1 MSFLTR
7 TTTPRYQKVALVGA
21 ALGLASAIAAAPA
34 FAASDVL
41 GGVVVT
47 SDSGSYQVRFGENPA
62 GIGHTNA
69 YKNGQ
74 SQSFTSTTHLN
85 GQLSFYDGTTEW
97 FAVCDRGTATDSADQ
112 GDTIV
117 DCLPANPVNDYSA
130 LQVTTQYRIY
140 APDSNGVTL
149 ARMLYTVHN
158 PTSADI
164 TVQALRTSAEW
175 DFANASWNMNTN
187 AGEKTEGADL
197 SSSEVRWLNTFKYD
211 TRGFLD
217 SSVVSYGS
225 AWRSADS
232 LFFTEIEEE
241 GIQFSGDP
249 DGLESKLGVSSSQV
263 TFKAGETSYFAF
275 FSVYG
280 YNPNSEVDVVS
291 DTNAVMALFNAP
303 FEGSILARG
312 LPQGAKVLN
321 WSSSAPNPGPN
332 PEGDQ
337 LAKTGSSFQGF
348 LALGA
353 LAGSV
358 GLGALFIR
366 RRWANR

>member
-34 FAASDVL
+34 FAASDAL

-47 SDSGSYQVRFGENPA
+47 TDSGTYELRFGTEPSSV
-62 GIGHTNA
+62 GHVNA
-69 YKNGQ
+69 FLN
-74 SQSFTSTTHLN
+74 SESADNTSTTHLN
-85 GQLSFYDGTTEW
+85 GQLSFDDGTTEW
-97 FAVCDRGTATDSADQ
+97 FAVCDGETATDSADQ

-117 DCLPANPVNDYSA
+117 DCLPANPVNAYSE
-130 LQVTTQYRIY
+130 LEVTTQYRIY

-164 TVQALRTSAEW
+164 TVQTLRTSAEW

-187 AGEKTEGADL
+187 AGEKSEGAAL
-197 SSSEVRWLNTFKYD
+197 PSAEVRWLNTFTHD
-211 TRGFLD
+211 TRGALD

-232 LFFTEIEEE
+232 QYFTEIDGA
-241 GIQFSGDP
+241 GIQFTDNESGT
-249 DGLESKLGVSSSQV
+249 ESKLGVSSSQV

-280 YNPNSEVDVVS
+280 YNPNSEMGVVS
-291 DTNAVMALFNAP
+291 DTNAVMELFNAP

-312 LPQGAKVLN
+312 LPEGAKVLN
-321 WSSSAPNPGPN
+321 WSSSSPNPGPN

-366 RRWANR
+366 RRLAQK